1 MALPTPGTLFV
12 LSAPSGTG
20 KTTLADALTTSVD
33 KLELSRSYTSRPV
46 RPGEQDGVDYTFVSR
61 THFESLRDAGEFLEW
76 AEVFGQLYGTRAQ
89 DTQQRLADGVDLVL
103 VIDVQGAHQIRE
115 SEDQAVGIF
124 VLPPSPAI
132 LEDRLRKRSGE
143 DLPEENLQQRLSTA
157 RREIERLGE
166 YDYVVVN
173 DDVKTCV
180 EQLRCI
186 ILAERASLRV
196 TRRHGEAIVEAF
208 RQHNKDVGGSWD

>member
-1 MALPTPGTLFV
+1 M
-12 LSAPSGTG
+12 
-20 KTTLADALTTSVD
+20 
-33 KLELSRSYTSRPV
+33 
-46 RPGEQDGVDYTFVSR
+46 
-61 THFESLRDAGEFLEW
+61 
-76 AEVFGQLYGTRAQ
+76 
-89 DTQQRLADGVDLVL
+89 ADGVDLVL
-103 VIDVQGAHQIRE
+103 VIDVQGARQIRE

-132 LEDRLRKRSGE
+132 LEDRLRQRSGG

-173 DDVKTCV
+173 DDVETCV

-186 ILAERASLRV
+186 IFAERASLRV

-208 RQHNKDVGGSWD
+208 RQHDKDVGGSWD